1 MGFSEL
7 VWDSVVMVPD
17 LTQCQLQALRDI
29 GQTPDTALVYPLCYC
44 ATDNGGKASAA
55 GPKDALFAFHRL
67 CCPPNPQKKLSGE
80 PFTPTLVIPFDMFPH
95 TVHCELV
102 LLFTR

>member
-1 MGFSEL
+1 M
-7 VWDSVVMVPD
+7 
-17 LTQCQLQALRDI
+17 
-29 GQTPDTALVYPLCYC
+29 CYC

-55 GPKDALFAFHRL
+55 GLKDALFAFHRL
-67 CCPPNPQKKLSGE
+67 CCPPDPGKKLAGE
-80 PFTPTLVIPFDMFPH
+80 PFAPTLAIPFDMFPH